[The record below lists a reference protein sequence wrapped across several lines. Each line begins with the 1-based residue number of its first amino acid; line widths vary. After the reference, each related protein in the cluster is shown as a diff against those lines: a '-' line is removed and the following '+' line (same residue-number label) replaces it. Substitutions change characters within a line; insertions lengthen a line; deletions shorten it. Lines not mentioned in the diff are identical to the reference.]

1 MTLKKMFTFS
11 FYKNYPFTRNGER
24 VPWLAQ
30 GTTAAAI
37 ERYFAKLLVVSY
49 TGVLKTFT
57 TDQPR
62 LAVGKYSEIKDCNY
76 CRVKNSMTGETLNYF
91 IVRVVALTG
100 ETPDTTPALVY
111 VEEDD
116 FFNNFYALSDS
127 GAVVYPTVRGRV
139 AQTNA
144 QSVGTVESDQF
155 QRQPPVAPIFRKISL
170 KYAAAETQNDFAYI
184 ACMVDQNG
192 RFWYAIY
199 RADKTGIKRCSTLAK
214 ATKLHNIDTGDVNVQ
229 TVAMWLVPWVWAESV
244 TTTLVTSTI
253 TDSSEQTLTVYT
265 TILSP
270 GGGVLKV
277 AEYIAPHVADY
288 GKLWVKTPAQ
298 AIELVTTSYTTTDQ
312 RNVISIYVEP
322 PADGQMS
329 NTFTIYMGVNG
340 ELVDVTN
347 DYTLDFAINEAAAEY
362 AQQKVA
368 YKINTAS
375 NVISAVGGFI
385 GGVSSGNYFGA
396 VSSAVG
402 GIAGITG
409 QYAALKTPANMS
421 NAGSAANALF
431 YNMIAFL
438 YDDQPANLEEVN
450 YEINSHGYIYPSLPY
465 RDNVQAMTGAGIYV
479 RLSDCDAYGAFD
491 IDAGE
496 KIAEKFLRGAR
507 FIALDTT

>member
-1 MTLKKMFTFS
+1 MYTIH
-11 FYKNYPFTRNGER
+11 FYKNYPFMQNGER
-24 VPWLAQ
+24 VPLVPE
-30 GTTAAAI
+30 GTTADEI
-37 ERYFAKLLVVSY
+37 NNYFNKLLVA
-49 TGVLKTFT
+49 TFNV
-57 TDQPR
+57 TDRQFTSNQER
-62 LAVGKYSEIKDCNY
+62 IAVADYNAIKDCNY
-76 CRVKNSMTGETLNYF
+76 CRVYNSQTDETLNYYITN
-91 IVRVVALTG
+91 IVVMTG
-100 ETPDTTPALVY
+100 AQNKAPAPAWVY
-111 VEEDD
+111 IEEDD
-116 FFNNFYALSDS
+116 FFDNFY
-127 GAVVYPTVRGRV
+127 GFNENNVVEYPTVRGRV

-144 QSVGTVESDQF
+144 LFVGTVERDQF

-170 KYAAAETQNDFAYI
+170 KYAAAETRNDFAYI

-199 RADKTGIKRCSTLAK
+199 RADKTGIKRCSILAK
-214 ATKLHNIDTGDVNVQ
+214 AAKLHNIDTADVNVQ
-229 TVAMWLVPWVWAESV
+229 TIAMWLVPWSWAEAI

-253 TDSSEQTLTVYT
+253 TDSNDQTLTVYT
-265 TILSP
+265 TIQSP
-270 GGGVLKV
+270 SGGVLKV

-329 NTFTIYMGVNG
+329 NTLTIYMGVNG

-347 DYTLDFAINEAAAEY
+347 DYTMDFAINEAAAEY

-409 QYAALKTPANMS
+409 QYAALKNPANMT

-450 YEINSHGYIYPSLPY
+450 YEINTHGYIYPSLPY
-465 RDNVQAMTGAGIYV
+465 KDNVQAMTGAGIYV
-479 RLSDCDAYGAFD
+479 KLSDCEVVGAFD
-491 IDAGE
+491 SNAATQITNKFTAGVKFVAIDT
-496 KIAEKFLRGAR
+496 RP
-507 FIALDTT
+507 